1 MPVKQQAIIHLPAVP
16 GISFIETLIHISLQY
31 LVYKGRRICSVKRRS
46 YIGIS
51 VIFLCLILLCSCS
64 SNETIKCGSFDLAYP
79 KDIDLRQKE
88 ASKVDSYRENY
99 VYACYDDAAAY
110 ERNFLF
116 SEEEDCVFTMEL
128 IYADL
133 AQGDDIKKYASDMR
147 ASLMSHDRIWT
158 LQSVIEE
165 KDDSI
170 IFKAAPYRKEI
181 EDHGVFYCRYFLKDD
196 GVGFARIIVREEADD
211 KYGKIIE
218 SILKKLK

>member
-1 MPVKQQAIIHLPAVP
+1 M
-16 GISFIETLIHISLQY
+16 
-31 LVYKGRRICSVKRRS
+31 KRRS

-51 VIFLCLILLCSCS
+51 IIFLCLILLCSCS
-64 SNETIKCGSFDLAYP
+64 SNKTIKCGSFDLAYP
-79 KDIDLRQKE
+79 KDIDLKQKE

-99 VYACYDDAAAY
+99 VFACYDDAAAY

-147 ASLMSHDRIWT
+147 ASLMNHDGIWT

-165 KDDSI
+165 KDDSV

-181 EDHGVFYCRYFLKDD
+181 EDHGVIYCRYFLKDD

>member
-1 MPVKQQAIIHLPAVP
+1 M
-16 GISFIETLIHISLQY
+16 
-31 LVYKGRRICSVKRRS
+31 KRRS

-51 VIFLCLILLCSCS
+51 IIFLCLILLCSCS
-64 SNETIKCGSFDLAYP
+64 SNKTIKCGSFDLTCP
-79 KDIDLRQKE
+79 KDIDLKQKE
-88 ASKVDSYRENY
+88 ASKVDFYRENY
-99 VYACYDDAAAY
+99 VFVCYDDTVSY

-116 SEEEDCVFTMEL
+116 SEEEEDCVFTMDL

-147 ASLMSHDRIWT
+147 ASLMNHDGIWT

-165 KDDSI
+165 KDDSV

-181 EDHGVFYCRYFLKDD
+181 EDHGVIYCRYFLKGD
-196 GVGFARIIVREEADD
+196 GVGFACIFVREEADD